1 MKTESIPPALRN
13 LLTKLEYISMIER
26 GQKPC
31 FSDMTFVQSNSWFG
45 AWKRLIAGENKKNL
59 LFEVEQIIDRTIL
72 AIEEYSNKEYIKL
85 LLENLA
91 KAKIGIENLI
101 LTYTEH
107 PETISNLRVYIIN
120 IDLTLKKHGVSINPY
135 EIGNQQTWN
144 NSGISRTQRSAKQGS
159 MFSPNDND
167 STQRWSQNV
176 ASSTHSAPKD
186 TQNGHSNVEIQN
198 AELQKMIDT
207 LNISRSQTK
216 SSPLAI
222 IPPVTND
229 PKQKLKSESF
239 KRFTPKDYI
248 EKHMF
253 SPSSPDQALGSLSSN
268 SPKDQNSYDRQD
280 IKHVPFSQ
288 TIDDNDH
295 LSDDSSNIIGK
306 MDTKYI
312 DRKIL
317 GSESLTKRNI

>member
-45 AWKRLIAGENKKNL
+45 ACKRLFTGENKKNL

-72 AIEEYSNKEYIKL
+72 AIEEYSNKEYVKL

-101 LTYTEH
+101 LTYTDH

-120 IDLTLKKHGVSINPY
+120 IDLTLKKHGISNNLYDRIEYKSEQNMSKSI
-135 EIGNQQTWN
+135 E
-144 NSGISRTQRSAKQGS
+144 
-159 MFSPNDND
+159 
-167 STQRWSQNV
+167 
-176 ASSTHSAPKD
+176 
-186 TQNGHSNVEIQN
+186 TQNT
-198 AELQKMIDT
+198 ELQKFIDT
-207 LNISRSQTK
+207 LSATKNLDTMISEPRGLTK
-216 SSPLAI
+216 TSPVPI
-222 IPPVTND
+222 VIGSMD

-239 KRFTPKDYI
+239 KRFTPKEYI

-253 SPSSPDQALGSLSSN
+253 TPSSPDQSLGSRTDPHENLSEDSGP
-268 SPKDQNSYDRQD
+268 SSYQN
-280 IKHVPFSQ
+280 
-288 TIDDNDH
+288 IDK
-295 LSDDSSNIIGK
+295 SSI
-306 MDTKYI
+306 
-312 DRKIL
+312 
-317 GSESLTKRNI
+317 

>member
-31 FSDMTFVQSNSWFG
+31 FSDMTFVQSNSWLG

-72 AIEEYSNKEYIKL
+72 AIEEYSNKEYVKL

-101 LTYTEH
+101 LTYTDH

-120 IDLTLKKHGVSINPY
+120 IDLTLKKHGVSINHY
-135 EIGNQQTWN
+135 ENT
-144 NSGISRTQRSAKQGS
+144 K
-159 MFSPNDND
+159 
-167 STQRWSQNV
+167 SQEKL
-176 ASSTHSAPKD
+176 SFEF
-186 TQNGHSNVEIQN
+186 QNT
-198 AELQKMIDT
+198 ELQKIIDT
-207 LNISRSQTK
+207 LNGSKSQTK
-216 SSPLAI
+216 SSPLPI
-222 IPPVTND
+222 IPSVSAID

-239 KRFTPKDYI
+239 KRFTPKEYI

-253 SPSSPDQALGSLSSN
+253 TPSPDNPISQLSSN
-268 SPKDQNSYDRQD
+268 ETILADNNLNPSGSGTP
-280 IKHVPFSQ
+280 Q
-288 TIDDNDH
+288 TISQGYEQKH
-295 LSDDSSNIIGK
+295 SLSELPYRDINEMIEHIEK
-306 MDTKYI
+306 NQKQTV
-312 DRKIL
+312 
-317 GSESLTKRNI
+317 

>member
-31 FSDMTFVQSNSWFG
+31 FSDMTFVQSNSWIG
-45 AWKRLIAGENKKNL
+45 AWKRLITGENKKNL

-135 EIGNQQTWN
+135 EITVNKFSGLGDPNLLTSKANHITKNESSKNQ
-144 NSGISRTQRSAKQGS
+144 S
-159 MFSPNDND
+159 
-167 STQRWSQNV
+167 
-176 ASSTHSAPKD
+176 
-186 TQNGHSNVEIQN
+186 EIQN
-198 AELQKMIDT
+198 IELLKIIDT
-207 LNISRSQTK
+207 FNASSRSHVK
-216 SSPLAI
+216 STPLPI
-222 IPPVTND
+222 GPIQSGD
-229 PKQKLKSESF
+229 LKQKIKQESF

-253 SPSSPDQALGSLSSN
+253 SPSSPDQSLTQLSSPN
-268 SPKDQNSYDRQD
+268 DSHTDLLSEESVPSYDKKNN
-280 IKHVPFSQ
+280 I
-288 TIDDNDH
+288 ND
-295 LSDDSSNIIGK
+295 SIEKSSI
-306 MDTKYI
+306 
-312 DRKIL
+312 
-317 GSESLTKRNI
+317 

>member
-31 FSDMTFVQSNSWFG
+31 FSDMTFVQSNSWMG

-72 AIEEYSNKEYIKL
+72 AIEEYSNKEYVKL

-120 IDLTLKKHGVSINPY
+120 IDLTLKKHGVSINLY
-135 EIGNQQTWN
+135 ENTTK
-144 NSGISRTQRSAKQGS
+144 SSVEL
-159 MFSPNDND
+159 
-167 STQRWSQNV
+167 QN
-176 ASSTHSAPKD
+176 T
-186 TQNGHSNVEIQN
+186 
-198 AELQKMIDT
+198 ELQKIIDN
-207 LNISRSQTK
+207 LNGSKSQTK
-216 SSPLAI
+216 SSSPLPI
-222 IPPVTND
+222 IPSVSSSIDT
-229 PKQKLKSESF
+229 KQKLKPESF
-239 KRFTPKDYI
+239 KRFTPKEYI

-253 SPSSPDQALGSLSSN
+253 TPSPDKPVSQLSN
-268 SPKDQNSYDRQD
+268 EP
-280 IKHVPFSQ
+280 V
-288 TIDDNDH
+288 
-295 LSDDSSNIIGK
+295 
-306 MDTKYI
+306 
-312 DRKIL
+312 
-317 GSESLTKRNI
+317 SEEL

>member
-31 FSDMTFVQSNSWFG
+31 FSDMTFVQSNSWLG
-45 AWKRLIAGENKKNL
+45 AWKRLFSGENKKNL

-72 AIEEYSNKEYIKL
+72 AIEEYSNKEYVKL

-101 LTYTEH
+101 LTYTDH

-135 EIGNQQTWN
+135 EINIGYKHTYPIDGITNQDHFDQN
-144 NSGISRTQRSAKQGS
+144 KSQSNPVLRREK
-159 MFSPNDND
+159 SPID
-167 STQRWSQNV
+167 
-176 ASSTHSAPKD
+176 
-186 TQNGHSNVEIQN
+186 IQN
-198 AELQKMIDT
+198 TEFQKIIDT
-207 LNISRSQTK
+207 LNISKSHPK
-216 SSPLAI
+216 SSPLPI
-222 IPPVTND
+222 VTSTSSD
-229 PKQKLKSESF
+229 SKQKLKSESF

-253 SPSSPDQALGSLSSN
+253 TPSSPDQTLSSN
-268 SPKDQNSYDRQD
+268 DRLSEESGPSYEK
-280 IKHVPFSQ
+280 KHNLMSS
-288 TIDDNDH
+288 IDNDPKYVPRKDLDEIIEH
-295 LSDDSSNIIGK
+295 IEKSQKSSI
-306 MDTKYI
+306 
-312 DRKIL
+312 
-317 GSESLTKRNI
+317 

>member
-45 AWKRLIAGENKKNL
+45 ACKRLFTGENKKNL

-72 AIEEYSNKEYIKL
+72 AIEEYSNKEYVKL

-135 EIGNQQTWN
+135 DRIEYKSEQ
-144 NSGISRTQRSAKQGS
+144 SMSRSIE
-159 MFSPNDND
+159 
-167 STQRWSQNV
+167 
-176 ASSTHSAPKD
+176 
-186 TQNGHSNVEIQN
+186 TQNT
-198 AELQKMIDT
+198 ELQKFIDT
-207 LNISRSQTK
+207 LSLTK
-216 SSPLAI
+216 TSPVPI
-222 IPPVTND
+222 VGSVD
-229 PKQKLKSESF
+229 HKQKLKAESF
-239 KRFTPKDYI
+239 KRFTPKEYI

-253 SPSSPDQALGSLSSN
+253 TPSSPDQSLGSRN
-268 SPKDQNSYDRQD
+268 
-280 IKHVPFSQ
+280 
-288 TIDDNDH
+288 
-295 LSDDSSNIIGK
+295 NIIPGVLV
-306 MDTKYI
+306 DPIENLSEDSGPSSYHLPPLNNI
-312 DRKIL
+312 DKSSI
-317 GSESLTKRNI
+317 

>member
-31 FSDMTFVQSNSWFG
+31 FSDMTFVQSNSWMG

-72 AIEEYSNKEYIKL
+72 AIEEYSNKEYVKL

-101 LTYTEH
+101 LTYTDH

-135 EIGNQQTWN
+135 DSNKSNQPQEKL
-144 NSGISRTQRSAKQGS
+144 SVEL
-159 MFSPNDND
+159 
-167 STQRWSQNV
+167 QN
-176 ASSTHSAPKD
+176 T
-186 TQNGHSNVEIQN
+186 
-198 AELQKMIDT
+198 ELQKIIDT
-207 LNISRSQTK
+207 LNGSRSQTK
-216 SSPLAI
+216 SLPLPI
-222 IPPVTND
+222 IPSVTSVD

-239 KRFTPKDYI
+239 KRFTPKEYI

-253 SPSSPDQALGSLSSN
+253 TASPDKPLSQLSSN
-268 SPKDQNSYDRQD
+268 EPLSEDLGSPPVAPNPVPYGTVPYGVSTYEK
-280 IKHVPFSQ
+280 KHS
-288 TIDDNDH
+288 
-295 LSDDSSNIIGK
+295 LSDLPHRDINEMIEHIEKTQKTSV
-306 MDTKYI
+306 
-312 DRKIL
+312 
-317 GSESLTKRNI
+317 